1 MSDIK
6 EGKNS
11 RSRIN
16 DLQIAASAGSVTCTP
31 PNGGGDRVLDEVDC
45 AWLVSI
51 KVILAADHF
60 KPTSHNIT

>member
-6 EGKNS
+6 EGKDS
-11 RSRIN
+11 RSRVN

-31 PNGGGDRVLDEVDC
+31 PDGGDRVLDEVDC

-60 KPTSHNIT
+60 KTTSHNIT

>member
-6 EGKNS
+6 EGNDS
-11 RSRIN
+11 RSRVN
-16 DLQIAASAGSVTCTP
+16 GLQIAASAGSVTCTP

-51 KVILAADHF
+51 KVILAADHL
-60 KPTSHNIT
+60 KTTSHNVT